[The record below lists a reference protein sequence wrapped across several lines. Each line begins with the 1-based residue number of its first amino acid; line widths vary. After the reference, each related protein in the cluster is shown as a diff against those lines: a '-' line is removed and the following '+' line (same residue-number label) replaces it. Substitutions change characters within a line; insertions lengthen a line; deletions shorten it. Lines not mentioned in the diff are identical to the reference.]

1 MTTSVIEE
9 TDRLMSELEA
19 QAADLELLEVDRGV
33 FGYSS
38 TCACTGSCDCGGG
51 GGGGPI
57 TSSCACS
64 D

>member
-19 QAADLELLEVDRGV
+19 QAADLELLEAERGV
-33 FGYSS
+33 FGYSGS
-38 TCACTGSCDCGGG
+38 CACTDGCSAGC
-51 GGGGPI
+51 GGGPI